1 VRRKTHQRWLALRSI
16 GGVAALA
23 CGLLSSGR
31 TFAQDAERGKR
42 LFHGELPL
50 SGKIVGHANALPPQ
64 ASRCANCHLPAPSAA
79 QGTNTTSSNASAA
92 SYGPVLN
99 AASLTREA
107 RRRGGPPSRYD
118 EAAFCKLLTTG
129 IDPAYIVTPSTMPRY
144 ALDAS
149 DCRALW
155 LHLTAQ

>member
-1 VRRKTHQRWLALRSI
+1 
-16 GGVAALA
+16 
-23 CGLLSSGR
+23 LSSLPTSFAPATGR
-31 TFAQDAERGKR
+31 LAVVCVLFWTAGAAAQEPDAERGR
-42 LFHGELPL
+42 GLFHGELPL